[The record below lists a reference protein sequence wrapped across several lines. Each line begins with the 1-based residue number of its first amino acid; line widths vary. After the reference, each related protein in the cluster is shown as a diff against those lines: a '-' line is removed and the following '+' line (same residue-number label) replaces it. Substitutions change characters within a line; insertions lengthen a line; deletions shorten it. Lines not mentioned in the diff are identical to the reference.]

1 MENSGLP
8 IFLNCFSNRKG
19 IGSSDLSHLTRRA
32 LMAKTFAQKGL
43 EDFRSE
49 GAGRLSLRRAG
60 CQVVTT
66 ATGGQKSLQVFGPD
80 PSLGSNIRESV
91 GITASSDLTFD
102 SKFRNRSRSG
112 CSNHA
117 RCTHHDEN
125 RNLTVWAICPEYNVA
140 HSANCHFLHN
150 KSSFLLCMGTSVS
163 LHGVELLSAHRG
175 TAWCDR
181 LRFPV

>member
-1 MENSGLP
+1 M
-8 IFLNCFSNRKG
+8 
-19 IGSSDLSHLTRRA
+19 
-32 LMAKTFAQKGL
+32 
-43 EDFRSE
+43 
-49 GAGRLSLRRAG
+49 
-60 CQVVTT
+60 TT
-66 ATGGQKSLQVFGPD
+66 ATGGQKSLQIFGAD
-80 PSLGSNIRESV
+80 PSLGSNMRESV

-102 SKFRNRSRSG
+102 SKFRSRSQSG

-181 LRFPV
+181 LRFLSSSRLLASAQTDEMLRHDAIVYCSGHHSAPNDNQQGRHR